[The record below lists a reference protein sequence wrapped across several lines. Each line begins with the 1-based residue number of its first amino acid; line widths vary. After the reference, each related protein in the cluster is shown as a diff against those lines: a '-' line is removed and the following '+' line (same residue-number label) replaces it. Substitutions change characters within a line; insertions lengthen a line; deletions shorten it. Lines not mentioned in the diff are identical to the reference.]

1 MENDKLEPT
10 SPENRAENESGCGPG
25 CNCGGAK
32 ISTKGKVIICL
43 VIAIAAAIVLA
54 NSVMQKAETVAEGEL
69 NAFTAKALVTDTES
83 PQNDKANSSLW
94 DKPLESL
101 ASLNEVAGGKDAVFL
116 YLPARGQSPDENVK
130 KEIEAAAGKAQLQG
144 TKIAFF
150 VLEEGSADYAQ
161 VTSQVPV
168 PCVLAMVY
176 GTGKSAA
183 TTNITEGN
191 LLQSL
196 VAASR
201 PSGCSPG
208 GCAVPC

>member
-144 TKIAFF
+144 KKIH
-150 VLEEGSADYAQ
+150 
-161 VTSQVPV
+161 
-168 PCVLAMVY
+168 
-176 GTGKSAA
+176 
-183 TTNITEGN
+183 I
-191 LLQSL
+191 
-196 VAASR
+196 R
-201 PSGCSPG
+201 HI
-208 GCAVPC
+208 